1 MTPMPLHYKLGA
13 LVTGIFLAYQLRHYF
28 TPAPMPPGST
38 VIATPAPELKRVPK
52 VDITPPKVAVFAPA
66 AKKKVGLPTAT
77 QADPNKHVLG
87 SSKVKSDTHPHTIT
101 TVIDSTTGEVT
112 TFDRMDKL
120 PWLAAESRGEVRIG
134 TGFNQDMSRVH
145 WLRGQYDVLQV
156 KALHA
161 GVDGSIYSDGQKY
174 VGLSVAW
181 KW

>member
-13 LVTGIFLAYQLRHYF
+13 LAAGIFLAYQLWDYF

-38 VIATPAPELKRVPK
+38 VIATPAPELKHTPK
-52 VDITPPKVAVFAPA
+52 VDISPPKVAVFAPA
-66 AKKKVGLPTAT
+66 AKRKLNLPATT
-77 QADPNKHVLG
+77 QADPNKHVLD

-112 TFDRMDKL
+112 TFDRRDKL
-120 PWLAAESRGEVRIG
+120 PWLAAESRGEIRVG
-134 TGFNQDMSRVH
+134 TGFNQDLHRVH
-145 WLRGQYDVLQV
+145 WVRGQYDVLQV

-161 GVDGSIYSDGQKY
+161 GVDAAIYSDGNKY
-174 VGLSVAW
+174 AGISVAW